1 MRDKKGIIECTTLIC
16 WVRLLSIEDATIAG
30 SNTQGPKGGSLQST
44 VMVTKEVSI
53 QVTKEEDITR
63 GKKRVNLVPKRAIW
77 GLVIRRRVH

>member
-1 MRDKKGIIECTTLIC
+1 M
-16 WVRLLSIEDATIAG
+16 
-30 SNTQGPKGGSLQST
+30 